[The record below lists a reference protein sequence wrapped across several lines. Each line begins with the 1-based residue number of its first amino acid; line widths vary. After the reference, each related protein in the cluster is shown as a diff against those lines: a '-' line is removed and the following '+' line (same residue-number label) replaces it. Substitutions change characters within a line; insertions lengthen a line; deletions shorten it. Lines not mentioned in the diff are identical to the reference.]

1 MVGRIRHNLQEHLK
15 QVESFLQ
22 LVEACSKHADAIE
35 SAKSQ
40 ASQVSP
46 GEETRQTPNVKPL
59 EDSNLKAIVV
69 SWLSQ
74 QPVFTAEP
82 LESLEPRPSW
92 DRAPEF
98 WQDLLADDLWKVFAD
113 VHKEK
118 LSTQGMTEQT
128 LELESKDPGLC
139 GSKTD
144 GDSEGI
150 LSHPAP
156 NLAEPLSSSRGALQE
171 ETSAPQEPARY
182 DCQLLKLFSWDPE
195 DLEDSWKRPGGS
207 LWPWQRSVVPHALQ
221 SMCVLKQGELVLD
234 AAVSSFSRHAF
245 TCSRG
250 GIKVWSLVGQV
261 AKDRFPESHLQPSVQ
276 APGAYLR
283 TCLLSSDSRSLLAGG
298 HNLPSVSVWDLAA
311 PSLYEKQQL
320 PCEGLSCQALASS
333 VDESL
338 AFAGFSDGTVRVW
351 DMRSQKVVRDLFSHI
366 SGVKSLVVNDHNLWT
381 GGLDA
386 CLRCWD
392 LRVVQDPLEYMFE
405 SQIMSLSHSPQ
416 EDYLLLGMAN
426 GQHWLHSMDTPK
438 QRLMVASKDKT
449 VLGVKFSPDGQW
461 FVSVGMDD
469 LVSIH
474 SMPTGA
480 KVFQVCEATS
490 IMCCDVSSNGRLII
504 TGSGNHASVY
514 QVTY

>member
-1 MVGRIRHNLQEHLK
+1 MADVHDAGTEEAEAAPSNPPKHQDPSRTHKR
-15 QVESFLQ
+15 LQ
-22 LVEACSKHADAIE
+22 LRAGP
-35 SAKSQ
+35 SAVPQGLSDRRRPPPPPPQ
-40 ASQVSP
+40 RALNDSP
-46 GEETRQTPNVKPL
+46 
-59 EDSNLKAIVV
+59 
-69 SWLSQ
+69 
-74 QPVFTAEP
+74 
-82 LESLEPRPSW
+82 ESLEPRPSW

-118 LSTQGMTEQT
+118 LSTQGT
-128 LELESKDPGLC
+128 
-139 GSKTD
+139 
-144 GDSEGI
+144 
-150 LSHPAP
+150 P
-156 NLAEPLSSSRGALQE
+156 NMAEPLSSSRGALQE
-171 ETSAPQEPARY
+171 ETSAPQEPARRVTWSIS
-182 DCQLLKLFSWDPE
+182 LLSSWDPE

-261 AKDRFPESHLQPSVQ
+261 AKDRFPESHLQPSLQ